1 MNEFWMQVAQVTKA
15 LIMDVASCVQV
26 SPVRLRVGLSVWKI
40 CGKSEMLRVLIL
52 SNLSEKII

>member
-1 MNEFWMQVAQVTKA
+1 MQVAQVTKA